1 MSCMARKAGL
11 SFKCLIDSVLTLAVF
26 PITSAKRMRECCGTL
41 RCVEIGLGTVFCAAK
56 RTRMRYGWLHYVE
69 RVLLA
74 MLVFSF
80 GT

>member
-1 MSCMARKAGL
+1 MSCMARKAGY
-11 SFKCLIDSVLTLAVF
+11 SFKCLIDSVLTLTVLSII
-26 PITSAKRMRECCGTL
+26 PAKRMRECCGTL

-56 RTRMRYGWLHYVE
+56 RTRKRYGWLRYVE

>member
-1 MSCMARKAGL
+1 MLDLQCVSPRG
-11 SFKCLIDSVLTLAVF
+11 VLDNF
-26 PITSAKRMRECCGTL
+26 READERGCGTL